1 MSGTAAMLLVILWK
15 PYTGFLSISAILRYI
30 HHLVI
35 LVLVHLRHICGICL
49 MELRN
54 GISAREC
61 CF

>member
-35 LVLVHLRHICGICL
+35 LVHLRHICGICL
-49 MELRN
+49 IKLRN
-54 GISAREC
+54 GISARE
-61 CF
+61 